1 MRFLETRCK
10 SRFLFP
16 KLQLSE
22 IKKCLLY
29 PIERLG
35 IADKSLTV
43 IVICGAESKEI
54 NVFFF
59 GLTPVARANS
69 RYFVKNLKKQRAI
82 ICGYLNFHTF
92 ALSNSVCSSVGRAA
106 DS

>member
-1 MRFLETRCK
+1 MCV
-10 SRFLFP
+10 
-16 KLQLSE
+16 
-22 IKKCLLY
+22 KKVY
-29 PIERLG
+29 FFISTSGMP
-35 IADKSLTV
+35 ASL
-43 IVICGAESKEI
+43 
-54 NVFFF
+54 
-59 GLTPVARANS
+59 